1 MTVVWS
7 REDAVPEE
15 NGREADRRTVGGS
28 PARGRSRVASTTS
41 VPAGAMVEL
50 PGRGRTYLVDI
61 PGPEGAPTVVL
72 LHGLVTTGM
81 LNWFPA
87 LEELAERYRVVVFDQ
102 RWHGHGIRSSRFDLD
117 DLADDVAAVA
127 DVLGLHRPIL
137 AGYSMGGIVAQ
148 VAAHRH
154 PDLAGGLVLCA
165 TTYRFREKWRE
176 RLFHSGLALLAG
188 ATTDTAGRRVAAA
201 ARKLPVLPEIAW
213 ETGRMDRWALG
224 ELRTAGGWA
233 MTHAIAELGRFDSS
247 AWLPD
252 LNLPTAVVITT
263 HDRALPVYRQLEM
276 AKMIAGAEIF
286 LVPAGHAA
294 CVLEADAFVP
304 VLLEACADVAA
315 RRES

>member
-1 MTVVWS
+1 MAA
-7 REDAVPEE
+7 ED
-15 NGREADRRTVGGS
+15 GRVAARRGVSG
-28 PARGRSRVASTTS
+28 PVARAGSRVASVTS
-41 VPAGAMVEL
+41 VPAGRMVDL

-61 PGPEGAPTVVL
+61 PGPEGAPAIVL

-87 LEELAERYRVVVFDQ
+87 LAELSERYRVVVFDQ
-102 RWHGHGIRSSRFDLD
+102 RWHGHGIRSPRFDLD

-127 DVLGLHRPIL
+127 EVLGLHRPIL

-148 VAAHRH
+148 SAAHRH

-176 RLFHSGLALLAG
+176 RLFHGGMSLLAA
-188 ATTDTAGRRVAAA
+188 ATADTAGRRVVAAG
-201 ARKLPVLPEIAW
+201 RKLPGMPEISW

-247 AWLPD
+247 PWLPR
-252 LNLPTAVVITT
+252 LRVPTAVVITT
-263 HDRALPVYRQLEM
+263 HDRALPVFRQLEM

-286 LVPAGHAA
+286 LAPAGHAA

-315 RRES
+315 RREN

>member
-1 MTVVWS
+1 MSGPAAW
-7 REDAVPEE
+7 
-15 NGREADRRTVGGS
+15 GG
-28 PARGRSRVASTTS
+28 SRVAATTS
-41 VPAGAMVEL
+41 VPAGRMVEL

-61 PGPEGAPTVVL
+61 PGPQGAPTVVL

-87 LEELAERYRVVVFDQ
+87 LAELSERYRVVLFDQ
-102 RWHGHGIRSSRFDLD
+102 RWHGHGIRSPRFDLD

-127 DVLGLHRPIL
+127 EVLGLDRPLL

-148 VAAHRH
+148 ATTHRH

-176 RLFHSGLALLAG
+176 RVFHTGMSLLAG
-188 ATTDTAGRRVAAA
+188 ATIDTAGRRVAAA
-201 ARKLPVLPEIAW
+201 GRKLPVLPEISW

-233 MTHAIAELGRFDSS
+233 MAQAIAELGRFDSS
-247 AWLPD
+247 GWLPD

-315 RRES
+315 RREN

>member
-1 MTVVWS
+1 MGSAGS
-7 REDAVPEE
+7 RRGV
-15 NGREADRRTVGGS
+15 NGPASRGG
-28 PARGRSRVASTTS
+28 SRVARTTS
-41 VPAGAMVEL
+41 VPAGRMVEL

-61 PGPEGAPTVVL
+61 PGPEGAPTVIL
-72 LHGLVTTGM
+72 LHGLVTTAM

-87 LEELAERYRVVVFDQ
+87 LAELSQRYRVVLFDQ
-102 RWHGHGIRSSRFDLD
+102 RWHGHGIRSPRFDLD

-127 DVLGLHRPIL
+127 ELLGLRSPIL

-148 VAAHRH
+148 AAAHRH
-154 PDLAGGLVLCA
+154 PNLAGGLVLCA

-176 RLFHSGLALLAG
+176 RIFHGGLALLAG
-188 ATTDTAGRRVAAA
+188 ATAETAGRRVAAA
-201 ARKLPVLPEIAW
+201 GRRLPGLPEISW
-213 ETGRMDRWALG
+213 ETGRIDRWALG

-233 MTHAIAELGRFDSS
+233 MTHAIAELGRFDS
-247 AWLPD
+247 APWLPS

-315 RRES
+315 RLEN